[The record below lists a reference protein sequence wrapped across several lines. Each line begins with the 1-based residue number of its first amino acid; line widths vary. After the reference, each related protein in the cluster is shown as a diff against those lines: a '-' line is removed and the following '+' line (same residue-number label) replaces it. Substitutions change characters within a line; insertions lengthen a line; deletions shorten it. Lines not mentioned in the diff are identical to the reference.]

1 MPPARKSGRTVSRA
15 IASPTKTDG
24 YDFSQLNNEEG
35 EAFQQSVAMLRKAA
49 NIKEDDYNS
58 LPPVSKDNTVGTTW
72 GCIAKFARGMVLEF
86 PKGLGQG
93 IQSTTIDIA
102 AIEIP
107 DRAEETYESYVKCIQ
122 NIIAFWFTPI
132 KKDVAD
138 SEEESESDKDSGE
151 DAAKK
156 NRNGKKR
163 KADMSIDPLMP
174 AHEYQRH

>member
-1 MPPARKSGRTVSRA
+1 
-15 IASPTKTDG
+15 
-24 YDFSQLNNEEG
+24 
-35 EAFQQSVAMLRKAA
+35 MLHKAA
-49 NIKEDDYNS
+49 KIKEDAYNS
-58 LPPVSKDNTVGTTW
+58 FPAKPKSDDAVTMTW
-72 GCIAKFARGMVLEF
+72 GCIARLARGMISEF
-86 PKGLGQG
+86 PNGLGQG
-93 IQSTTIDIA
+93 IQSTTIIDK

-156 NRNGKKR
+156 NHNGKKR